1 MLFKLLGLPLVMSLG
16 IISYNKLVSIDV
28 CLRCDVLASPSLAG
42 NESNMNRTTQA
53 AAICLITFIGMR
65 TAISSFLSDLSF
77 DSTLF
82 GVGSGTLSAK
92 IDLAPITT
100 LSFIVLGFYYI
111 GILRVFVNLKFMYF
125 KGAKTINVW
134 CCQT

>member
-1 MLFKLLGLPLVMSLG
+1 M
-16 IISYNKLVSIDV
+16 
-28 CLRCDVLASPSLAG
+28 LASPSLAG

-82 GVGSGTLSAK
+82 GVGSVTLSAK

-100 LSFIVLGFYYI
+100 LSFIVASLSLDSTTSASLEFSS
-111 GILRVFVNLKFMYF
+111 
-125 KGAKTINVW
+125 TSS
-134 CCQT
+134 